1 MDFVPQPAEHTPPKR
16 PHRRKPSGALA
27 EEINTLR
34 AMIRTAQELVKGQE
48 STKELVAVLQAVS
61 RASAAL
67 ANLLRTEKALEESGS
82 GGDLLDQALDE
93 IESEMRRKGGVSPLT
108 GEVSE

>member
-1 MDFVPQPAEHTPPKR
+1 MDAIPQPAGPTPPKR
-16 PHRRKPSGALA
+16 VRRRKPSGALA

-34 AMIRTAQELVKGQE
+34 AMIRTAQELVRGQE

-82 GGDLLDQALDE
+82 ASELLDQALDE
-93 IESEMRRKGGVSPLT
+93 IEAEMRRKQSASAQT
-108 GEVSE
+108 NEVCE